1 VRHGLAGLSA
11 FAAILLAFGA
21 PAARVVPVR
30 PEFWWWIAI
39 VGLAAIGSAVVVRY
53 RVWTL
58 AVVVALQ
65 VGAVALNLPPWGIA
79 LVAVALALVV
89 STEPAGVTAA
99 IGTVSVVALLIAEQ
113 LAAGWYASAPSFTQL
128 VLVLALG
135 VAVGLAMRQARR
147 SNAAAAARI
156 EAGQQQAIAE
166 ERLRLAR
173 ELHDSVAHHLAA
185 INIQAAAAQRLLDD
199 SPADARDALSN
210 VGSSARRALG
220 ELHEVV
226 DTLRTGDDPALWT
239 ALGADLS
246 ELVERHRGDL
256 DVRVA
261 MTQEMDSVP
270 RLVYTAALRIIA
282 EALTNA
288 SKYAHGATVDVLMR
302 EERKGIAVK
311 VRDRGGVPVAEP
323 GLGGHGVVGMQER
336 ARRLGGWCRA
346 EPTRDGFEVEAWLP
360 GTEDQP

>member
-1 VRHGLAGLSA
+1 M
-11 FAAILLAFGA
+11 
-21 PAARVVPVR
+21 
-30 PEFWWWIAI
+30 AI
-39 VGLAAIGSAVVVRY
+39 VGLAAVGGVAASRY
-53 RVWTL
+53 RVWML
-58 AVVVALQ
+58 ALVVALQ
-65 VGAVALNLPPWGIA
+65 VGAVALNLLPWGIA
-79 LVAVALALVV
+79 LVAIALALVV
-89 STEPAGVTAA
+89 STEPVGVVVAV
-99 IGTVSVVALLIAEQ
+99 GTVSVVALLLTEQ
-113 LAAGWYASAPSFTQL
+113 LAAGWYASVPSFTQL
-128 VLVLALG
+128 VLILALG
-135 VAVGLAMRQARR
+135 VAVGLAMRQ
-147 SNAAAAARI
+147 SIYSKAAAAARM

-226 DTLRTGDDPALWT
+226 DTLRTGDDPVTWT

-256 DVRVA
+256 EVRVEEA
-261 MTQEMDSVP
+261 REVDPAP
-270 RLVYTAALRIIA
+270 RLVHTAALRIIA

-288 SKYAHGATVDVLMR
+288 SKYAHGATVDVVMR

-311 VRDRGGVPVAEP
+311 VRDRGGVPIAEP

-346 EPTRDGFEVEAWLP
+346 EPTSDGFEVEAWLP